1 MDTKTLQIERRTAR
15 IWGELCELRPGLVR
29 FNEPKIIINN
39 RFWRT
44 AGQCHQE
51 KNVIE
56 LGSKFFRF
64 SRSTRLTM
72 LTVILPHEI
81 IHQADFNLYGASE
94 KSCGHGTQWAKLM
107 VEYGLAA
114 NPYHSMEITR

>member
-29 FNEPKIIINN
+29 FNEPKIIFNN

-44 AGQCHQE
+44 AGCCHQE

-56 LGSKFFRF
+56 LGSKFFSF

-81 IHQADFNLYGASE
+81 IHQADFNLYGLCPE
-94 KSCGHGTQWAKLM
+94 KCGHGENWAKLM

-114 NPYHSMEITR
+114 NKYHTMEITR